1 MKFGA
6 GCLVAVRSWQR
17 RFAAQPGEIMAKMD
31 GGGKARQGDG
41 GGKVQKHRGA
51 RGVER
56 VERPNWVAMDVHCGG
71 TEGGWTDHA
80 GVEGG
85 RFRCAT
91 AIPELKAELEK
102 MPRPRVLAIE
112 EGPLAD
118 WLYRQLSP
126 LVDRMIVCDPHRNA
140 LVAKEGDKDDPI
152 DWRKLAA
159 LLRGGFLKP
168 VHHADCLGRALFK
181 QRVQLYHDRVPHR
194 VREALRVIWFLRRF
208 GVFAREKD
216 LADEATRAALLGRLP
231 QEPSPRQDLELL
243 LEGYDLAAEQVVTMR
258 RRLVES
264 SRAEGQVRR
273 FTELPGVAWVRA
285 ATFFAF
291 IDTPWRFKS
300 KQALWKYCGIG
311 LERRHSGGGPV
322 LLRVPKRCN
331 RTLKCVLLGAAK
343 SAAAAG
349 DNPFADLYERWLRE
363 GCSPRVARRN
373 TARALAAVMWGM
385 FKSGNAYE
393 PKLVGTSPRE
403 PSELTRV

>member
-1 MKFGA
+1 
-6 GCLVAVRSWQR
+6 
-17 RFAAQPGEIMAKMD
+17 MAKND
-31 GGGKARQGDG
+31 GGGKARQGDDG
-41 GGKVQKHRGA
+41 VRVDKHCGA
-51 RGVER
+51 RGAKR
-56 VERPNWVAMDVHCGG
+56 VERPNWVAMDVHCGA

-80 GVEGG
+80 GVERG
-85 RFRCAT
+85 RFRCPT
-91 AIPELKAELEK
+91 AIPELRAEVQK
-102 MPRPRVLAIE
+102 VPRPRVLAIE

-126 LVDRMIVCDPHRNA
+126 LVDRMVVCDPHRNA

-159 LLRGGFLKP
+159 LLRGGFLKA
-168 VHHADCLGRALFK
+168 VHHADSPGRALFK
-181 QRVQLYHDRVPHR
+181 QRVQLYHDRVRHR
-194 VREALRVIWFLRRF
+194 VSEALRVIWFLRRF

-216 LADEATRAALLGRLP
+216 LATEACRSELLGRLP
-231 QEPSPRQDLELL
+231 DEAALREDLRLL
-243 LEGYDLAAEQVVTMR
+243 WQGYDGAAEQVVTMR

-264 SRAEGQVRR
+264 ARAEEQVRR

-291 IDTPWRFKS
+291 VDTPWRFKS

-322 LLRVPKRCN
+322 LLRVPRRCN

-349 DNPFADLYERWLRE
+349 DNPLADMHERWLRE
-363 GCSPRVARRN
+363 GCSPRIARRN
-373 TARALAAVMWGM
+373 TARALSAVMWGM

-393 PKLVGTSPRE
+393 PKLVGKSPRE
-403 PSELTRV
+403 LSELSELSRV

>member
-1 MKFGA
+1 
-6 GCLVAVRSWQR
+6 
-17 RFAAQPGEIMAKMD
+17 MAKND
-31 GGGKARQGDG
+31 GGGKARQGDKG
-41 GGKVQKHRGA
+41 DSGGKVGKNRGA
-51 RGVER
+51 KR

-80 GVEGG
+80 GVERGQ
-85 RFRCAT
+85 FRCPT
-91 AIPELKAELEK
+91 AIPELRAEVEK
-102 MPRPRVLAIE
+102 VPRPRVLAIE

-118 WLYRQLSP
+118 WLYRHLSV
-126 LVDRMIVCDPHRNA
+126 LVDQMVVCDPHRNA

-168 VHHADCLGRALFK
+168 VHHADSLGRSLFK
-181 QRVQLYHDRVPHR
+181 QRVQLYHDRVRNR

-216 LADEATRAALLGRLP
+216 LAAGESRRAELLGRLP
-231 QEPSPRQDLELL
+231 DEATVRQDLELL
-243 LEGYDLAAEQVVTMR
+243 LEGYDGAAEQVVTMR

-264 SRAEGQVRR
+264 AKAEEQVRR

-291 IDTPWRFKS
+291 VDTPWRFKS
-300 KQALWKYCGIG
+300 KQALWKYGGIG

-322 LLRVPKRCN
+322 LLRVPRRCN

-349 DNPFADLYERWLRE
+349 DNPFADMHERWLRE
-363 GCSPRVARRN
+363 GCSPRIARRN
-373 TARALAAVMWGM
+373 TARALSAVMWGM

-393 PKLVGTSPRE
+393 PRLVGRSPRE
-403 PSELTRV
+403 LSELARV